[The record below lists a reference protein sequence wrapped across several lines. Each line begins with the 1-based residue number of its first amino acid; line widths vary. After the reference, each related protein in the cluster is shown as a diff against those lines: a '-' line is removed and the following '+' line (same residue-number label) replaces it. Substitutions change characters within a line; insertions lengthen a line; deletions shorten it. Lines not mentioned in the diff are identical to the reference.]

1 MCFMRNWY
9 NKLEKKNVA
18 VNQFQW
24 QPAFHNEESKMWGCK
39 GVMFKQKCWCKCV
52 LVCVNSSVR
61 NWYELCGLEDWGSG
75 GVKDLIRLS
84 QTRIWFWICKNQL
97 AWTQKNCLPSDH
109 ELCVNENSVTVLC
122 ACSCFFVFFSR
133 QFIAADT

>member
-1 MCFMRNWY
+1 MLY
-9 NKLEKKNVA
+9 EKLVQYIRKKNNVA

-39 GVMFKQKCWCKCV
+39 GVMFKQNCWCKCV

-61 NWYELCGLEDWGSG
+61 NWYELCGLEDWAPG

-97 AWTQKNCLPSDH
+97 AWTQKIAYHQIMNYVLIKMVL
-109 ELCVNENSVTVLC
+109 LCYVL
-122 ACSCFFVFFSR
+122 ALVFVFF
-133 QFIAADT
+133 